1 MAGGASLAA
10 LLTRRSRRRSDQACP
25 DHPDR
30 DRPSLSGLRLA
41 RLVGSF
47 GAEPRCPASKR
58 RPRQSQY
65 NRSVASAVTSS
76 LASATRTACHSP
88 HLLHLSCIP
97 RSKGEVSAM
106 GHPPAAA

>member
-1 MAGGASLAA
+1 MARGASIAA
-10 LLTRRSRRRSDQACP
+10 NLTSQSRRHSGEACP

-30 DRPSLSGLRLA
+30 DRPSSSGLGLA

-47 GAEPRCPASKR
+47 GTEPRCPASKR

-65 NRSVASAVTSS
+65 SLSVACSVWST
-76 LASATRTACHSP
+76 LPSATRTACHSP

-106 GHPPAAA
+106 RHALAEA